1 VALLFFN
8 LKSKKMALT
17 VALELVFSATTVQ
30 LNDITGAYD
39 AVDNPTGYG
48 APNAAFADYAHYA
61 IIRKKNVNSVADV
74 VLSLASY
81 DEITAEEFI
90 GTRSADGWHEGCK
103 LNIPIWTAGTYAS
116 GTVKFYNG
124 VIYKANTSTSQ
135 TPPHADWDVV
145 TDLTTIE
152 GNSSIITTY
161 EGRVTAYNADVYWSK
176 QIALNSQAGHCGLCE
191 DDKKK
196 ARLDK
201 IYRYIQNVLVADQLG
216 DNTNGE
222 WNALQLIAM
231 GAV

>member
-1 VALLFFN
+1 
-8 LKSKKMALT
+8 MALT
-17 VALELVFSATTVQ
+17 VALELVFSASTVQ
-30 LNDITGAYD
+30 LNDITGSYD
-39 AVDNPTGYG
+39 AVDNPDGYG
-48 APNAAFADYAHYA
+48 SPNAEFSDYAHFA

-74 VLSLASY
+74 VLALSVY
-81 DEITAEEFI
+81 DELTATAFV
-90 GTRSADGWHEGCK
+90 GARSVDGWHEGCK
-103 LNIPIWTAGTYAS
+103 LNIPIWTAGTYPS
-116 GTVKFYNG
+116 GTVKFRNG

-135 TPPHADWDVV
+135 QPPHADWDVI
-145 TDLTTIE
+145 TDLEDVE

-161 EGRVTAYNADVYWSK
+161 EGRVTPYNADVYWSK

-196 ARLDK
+196 ARIDK

>member
-1 VALLFFN
+1 
-8 LKSKKMALT
+8 MALS
-17 VALELVFSATTVQ
+17 VVLELVFSATTAQ

-48 APNAAFADYAHYA
+48 APNAEFADYAHFA
-61 IIRKKNVNSVADV
+61 IIRKKNVNSVAD
-74 VLSLASY
+74 SLLTLAAY
-81 DEITAEEFI
+81 DEVTADEFI
-90 GTRSADGWHEGCK
+90 GTRSVDGWHEGCK
-103 LNIPIWTAGTYAS
+103 LNVPVWTAGTYAS

-124 VIYKANTSTSQ
+124 VIYMANTSTTETPGAGSQ
-135 TPPHADWDVV
+135 WDVI
-145 TDLTTIE
+145 TDLEDIE

-161 EGRVTAYNADVYWSK
+161 EGRVTAYNGDVYWSK

-216 DNTNGE
+216 DNQNGE